1 MLISKGAAFYA
12 QIFVVA
18 ICIAFYLVHSYMP
31 SLMQLSTAVFNSI
44 FQIGIGVSALVLLS
58 IIVEILGH
66 VKKSDDIAKEFI
78 RVVMLLGYSLLL
90 FVVLNTLGIN
100 ITGLLVGAGFVGIVV
115 GLAAQTTLG
124 NFFSGISILYAQPFK
139 TGDKIGIH
147 PYYYSVSPP
156 SYPHST
162 MLFEIVGTV
171 KSIGVMYTKILK
183 DDMSIIFM
191 PNSTISQSFIR
202 NYSRSDVNQLRL
214 RFEVPMQSDIIKLKE
229 ALANRLSSE
238 DFSKLQ
244 NIEIRMP
251 NVSTMGE
258 FWITITGQVGILDYE
273 RMNDAVFEAASEIIK
288 KLAKKQK

>member
-1 MLISKGAAFYA
+1 MLISKGAMFYA

-18 ICIAFYLVHSYMP
+18 ICAAFYLMHIYMP
-31 SLMQLSTAVFNSI
+31 SIIQLGMPVIDSI
-44 FQIGIGVSALVLLS
+44 FQIGIGVAVLVLFS

-156 SYPHST
+156 SYPHGT

-229 ALANRLSSE
+229 ALAKRLASKE
-238 DFSKLQ
+238 FSKLQ

-251 NVSTMGE
+251 NVSTIGE
-258 FWITITGQVGILDYE
+258 FWITITGQVGILDYD

-288 KLAKKQK
+288 KLANKK